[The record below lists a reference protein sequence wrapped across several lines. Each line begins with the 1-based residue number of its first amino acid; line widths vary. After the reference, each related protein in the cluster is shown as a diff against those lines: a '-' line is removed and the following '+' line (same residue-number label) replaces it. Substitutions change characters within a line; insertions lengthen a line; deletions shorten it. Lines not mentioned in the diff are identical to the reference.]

1 MSLLSGASLPV
12 GFVICCLSVSLPVGK
27 ASLPVG
33 FVICCLGVSLP
44 LGKTIS

>member
-1 MSLLSGASLPV
+1 MNLLSG
-12 GFVICCLSVSLPVGK
+12 

-44 LGKTIS
+44 GGESLSVGFVISCLGVRLPLWKTFS